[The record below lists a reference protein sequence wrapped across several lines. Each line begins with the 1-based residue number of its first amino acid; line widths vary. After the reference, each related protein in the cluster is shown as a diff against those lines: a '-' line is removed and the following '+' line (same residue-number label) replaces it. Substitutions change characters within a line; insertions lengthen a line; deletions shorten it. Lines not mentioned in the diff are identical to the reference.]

1 MNSPLLNAYKQG
13 TKEYKI
19 ASENYEYGYR
29 QGKAD
34 ERAKCETCIHKVT
47 KADIDAIENKARA
60 DERAKVLDEL
70 VRLVC
75 EYYTL
80 QERAGYCADTNNM
93 IKQRVADFAEQLK
106 EQK

>member
-1 MNSPLLNAYKQG
+1 MLYEVGTEKGAEMNSPLLNAYKQG

-47 KADIDAIENKARA
+47 KADIDVIENKARA
-60 DERAKVLDEL
+60 DEREKVLEE
-70 VRLVC
+70 VKNII
-75 EYYTL
+75 
-80 QERAGYCADTNNM
+80 ERMYPPLAVDLMKA
-93 IKQRVADFAEQLK
+93 LK
-106 EQK
+106 KL